1 MKSGNDHRHHA
12 LPLHAAIAKEAEG
25 GCDRGFDYHHQSGQ
39 EAPGVARS
47 SQPARAIVAP
57 QKATPLPAW
66 EDGDLHAPAE
76 VAKRLWLELVRRTEE
91 AAGEANAPD
100 AKTIKRC
107 SR

>member
-1 MKSGNDHRHHA
+1 MKMGDDHRHHA

-25 GCDRGFDYHHQSGQ
+25 GCDRGFDYHHQWDKKHP
-39 EAPGVARS
+39 ALPDHPN
-47 SQPARAIVAP
+47 PARAIVAP
-57 QKATPLPAW
+57 QEATPLSGW

-76 VAKRLWLELVRRTEE
+76 AAKRLWLELVRRTEE

-100 AKTIKRC
+100 AKTIKRR